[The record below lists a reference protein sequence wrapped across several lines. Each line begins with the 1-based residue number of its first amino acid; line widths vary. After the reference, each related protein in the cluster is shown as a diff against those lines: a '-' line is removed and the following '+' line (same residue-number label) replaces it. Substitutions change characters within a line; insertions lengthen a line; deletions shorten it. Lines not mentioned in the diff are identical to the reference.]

1 MKTALEE
8 ISTVKKKL
16 NVEIEASEVDKKL
29 SQAYKE
35 LAKMAKIPGFRPG
48 KAPRAIL
55 ERHYGPRVTEQVQ
68 RELIS
73 ETFPKAVENTQ
84 AFPVST
90 PLFEKE
96 GLKKGEIFRYSA
108 LIEVRPQ
115 FELDGYLGIEVEKEA
130 LSVSEEDVTR
140 RLKEIRRAY
149 GTLNSIQE
157 ERPIRKG
164 DYVVLDYQGFEK
176 GEPIEG
182 VQGENFLLNIGSGD
196 FHPDFES
203 GIIGLRKGEE
213 TQIHVGFAEDYYQD
227 KLAGKAVDFT
237 VQILD
242 IKEMELP
249 DLNDEFACSLNAG
262 FHTLEELREKLRENI
277 NFEEEKRIDRELK
290 QRLIKKISDSVDVEV
305 PESLVKAQRDSTLEK
320 IKQNLSRS
328 GSNLEKAGLS
338 EQKLMEDLRPAAE
351 GRVKEKL
358 IIGKIAE
365 QQQITVDEDDVKDGF
380 DRLARNTGQDA
391 EALRKHYEANNLLD
405 SLREDLLEE
414 KTLNYL
420 VDHANIKEVTKE
432 DLAKENASEEKE
444 RM

>member
-8 ISTVKKKL
+8 ISAVKKKL

-35 LAKMAKIPGFRPG
+35 VGKKAKIPGFRPG

-96 GLKKGEIFRYSA
+96 ALKQGEIFRYSA
-108 LIEVRPQ
+108 LMEVRPQ
-115 FELDGYLGIEVEKEA
+115 FELDGYLGIEVEKET
-130 LSVSEEDVTR
+130 LSSVSEEDVSR
-140 RLKEIRRAY
+140 RLEEIRKAY
-149 GTLNSIQE
+149 GTLSSIRE
-157 ERPIRKG
+157 ERPIREG
-164 DYVVLDYQGFEK
+164 DHVVLDYKAFEK
-176 GEPIEG
+176 GEPIKG
-182 VQGENFLLNIGSGD
+182 VQAENFLLNVGSGN
-196 FHPDFES
+196 FHPDFEAA
-203 GIIGLRKGEE
+203 IIGLSKGEE
-213 TQIHVGFAEDYYQD
+213 TQIHVDFAKDYYQD

-249 DLNDEFACSLNAG
+249 DLDNEFACSLDAG
-262 FHTLEELREKLRENI
+262 FNTMEELREKLRENI
-277 NFEEEKRIDRELK
+277 NSEEEKRIERELR
-290 QRLIKKISDSVDVEV
+290 QRLLKRISDSVDIEV
-305 PESLVKAQRDSTLEK
+305 PESLVKSQRDSAFEK

-328 GSNLEKAGLS
+328 GSSLEKAGLS

-365 QQQITVDEDDVKDGF
+365 QQQISIDEDNLKDGF
-380 DRLARNTGQDA
+380 DRLARSTGQDA
-391 EALRKHYEANNLLD
+391 EILRKYYEANNLMD
-405 SLREDLLEE
+405 SLKDDLLEE
-414 KTLNYL
+414 KTLNFL
-420 VDHANIKEVTKE
+420 VDNANIIEVTKE
-432 DLAKENASEEKE
+432 DLAKENTSE
-444 RM
+444 